1 MKVSVK
7 NKLSGGVK
15 IPPSKSIAHRML
27 ICAACGGNACEIIC
41 PQINKDIEATM
52 NCLNN
57 LGARIL
63 YDGEKFTVNPIIT
76 PPKTA
81 VLDCGE
87 SGATLRFILPIAAAL
102 GVKATFIGHG
112 RLPERP
118 LSVLC
123 DVLKENGVTITNEG
137 KLPFTISG
145 KLNPGTFDI
154 DGSISSQFI
163 SGLLMALSLL
173 KENSEINVLNKI
185 ESKSYINI
193 TIDVLKQFGIKIKE
207 ENNKYFIPNNK
218 NIHNPAKT
226 IVPGDFSS
234 AAFWITAAVVG
245 KNPITCFELDYKKS
259 CQGDKKIVD
268 ILEEMGALI
277 IVDDDFITGYPSK
290 LHGIVIDC
298 QDIPDLVP
306 ILSVAA
312 SVAEGKTIFK
322 NIERLRFKESD
333 RITATLNLL
342 NSCGIDAYTNGND
355 LIITSN
361 NQTPHD
367 FVYNPF
373 NDHRMVMTATILA
386 YAKNITIDIINADC
400 VSKSYPLFFDH
411 FRKLHGTTIIDF

>member
-7 NKLSGGVK
+7 NKLSGGVR

-27 ICAACGGNACEIIC
+27 ICAACGGNICEIIC

-81 VLDCGE
+81 ILDCGE

-123 DVLKENGVTITNEG
+123 DVLKENGITISNEG

-145 KLNPGTFDI
+145 KLINGIFKI
-154 DGSISSQFI
+154 DGSISSQFV

-173 KENSEINVLNKI
+173 KERCEIMILNKI
-185 ESKSYINI
+185 ESKPYINI
-193 TIDVLKQFGIKIKE
+193 TIDVLKQFGIEVE
-207 ENNKYFIPNNK
+207 EDKNIFRIINNKGFF
-218 NIHNPAKT
+218 NPCKAS
-226 IVPGDFSS
+226 VPGDFSS
-234 AAFWITAAVVG
+234 AAYWVVASVVG
-245 KNPITCFELDYKKS
+245 KNPITCYGVDYKNS
-259 CQGDKKIVD
+259 DQGDKRVID
-268 ILEEMGALI
+268 ILQEMGALVI
-277 IVDDDFITGYPSK
+277 IDDDFITGFPSK
-290 LHGIVIDC
+290 LHGIEIDC

-312 SVAEGKTIFK
+312 SMADGKTIFK
-322 NIERLRFKESD
+322 NIERLKMKESD

-355 LIITSN
+355 LIVN
-361 NQTPHD
+361 PKNQNPHD
-367 FVYNPF
+367 FVYNSL
-373 NDHRMVMTATILA
+373 NDHRMAMAATILA
-386 YAKNITIDIINADC
+386 YAKNIIIDITNTDC
-400 VSKSYPLFFDH
+400 VSKSYPDFFKH
-411 FRKLHGTTIIDF
+411 FKKLGGSTLITF